1 MPPWRFRDGIERS
14 EADGRKSFMTSPP
27 RRQKPLL
34 SIVCWPYIAHAHDAP
49 FAEPDHDKSRRVACD
64 DNTLPEAGLAPR
76 AVPVD
81 QHRPALPCRDGG
93 DDGGFGSRDP
103 AGGAAV
109 PAGRRSARA
118 AVHLSAR
125 LR

>member
-14 EADGRKSFMTSPP
+14 EADGRKSFMTTPQ

-34 SIVCWPYIAHAHDAP
+34 STVCCPYIAHAHDEPFPEPAP
-49 FAEPDHDKSRRVACD
+49 DEIRRVARD
-64 DNTLPEAGLAPR
+64 GNALPETGFAPC

-103 AGGAAV
+103 ARGAAV
-109 PAGRRSARA
+109 PAGRRSARPP
-118 AVHLSAR
+118 
-125 LR
+125 